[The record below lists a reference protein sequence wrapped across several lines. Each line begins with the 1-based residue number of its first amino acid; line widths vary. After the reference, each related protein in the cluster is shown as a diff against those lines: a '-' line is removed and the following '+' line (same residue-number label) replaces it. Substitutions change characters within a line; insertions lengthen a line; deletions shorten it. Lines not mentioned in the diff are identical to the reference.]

1 MGAGKEGGGYWEHTT
16 KGGRELFL
24 EKRRKGRGIGK
35 EGGGYWE
42 HTTETDVPFFN
53 VSYYEAP
60 PPPSRY
66 KSKLA
71 MFKIATFKIAMF
83 KIDTPILVLYW
94 PVRVV

>member
-42 HTTETDVPFFN
+42 HTTKTDVPFFN
-53 VSYYEAP
+53 VSYYEAQRSYYP
-60 PPPSRY
+60 INFLLLWGCIGKNSPRY
-66 KSKLA
+66 S
-71 MFKIATFKIAMF
+71 IS
-83 KIDTPILVLYW
+83 
-94 PVRVV
+94 

>member
-42 HTTETDVPFFN
+42 HTTKTDVPFFN
-53 VSYYEAP
+53 VSYYEASEREP
-60 PPPSRY
+60 DP
-66 KSKLA
+66 K
-71 MFKIATFKIAMF
+71 
-83 KIDTPILVLYW
+83 DTS
-94 PVRVV
+94 VR

>member
-42 HTTETDVPFFN
+42 HTTKTDVPFFN
-53 VSYYEAP
+53 VSYYEAVQWARQCCLDGI
-60 PPPSRY
+60 SCL
-66 KSKLA
+66 SCCV
-71 MFKIATFKIAMF
+71 FIEFHF
-83 KIDTPILVLYW
+83 
-94 PVRVV
+94 